1 MEILTPRLT
10 QALNVATRAHDG
22 HYRKATDIPYTSHL
36 FGVMYLTS
44 KQGLS
49 ADVEEDVLIACLLHD
64 TLEDVPEKYT
74 AEQMEADFGP
84 RVLDI
89 VLGVTKD
96 GTLGDWQERS
106 DAYLA
111 HLREASYESV
121 VVSACD
127 KLHNL
132 SSILADHEVLGDELW
147 PRFNSGK
154 QRQQWWYRAVLEI
167 VEQRAPELP
176 LLVEY
181 RAKVE
186 RLAAL

>member
-1 MEILTPRLT
+1 MEILTPRLM
-10 QALNVATRAHDG
+10 QALNVATRVHDG
-22 HYRKATDIPYTSHL
+22 HYRKATDIPYASHL
-36 FGVMYLTS
+36 FGVMYLAS

-49 ADVEEDVLIACLLHD
+49 ADVGEDVLIACLLHD

-74 AEQMEADFGP
+74 AQQMEADFGP

-96 GTLGDWQERS
+96 DSLGDWQERS

-154 QRQQWWYRAVLEI
+154 ERQQWWYRAVLEV

-181 RAKVE
+181 RAKVA
-186 RLAAL
+186 RLVAL

>member
-10 QALNVATRAHDG
+10 QALNVATRVHDG

-36 FGVMYLTS
+36 FGVMYLAS

-96 GTLGDWQERS
+96 DT
-106 DAYLA
+106 
-111 HLREASYESV
+111 
-121 VVSACD
+121 
-127 KLHNL
+127 
-132 SSILADHEVLGDELW
+132 
-147 PRFNSGK
+147 
-154 QRQQWWYRAVLEI
+154 LEI
-167 VEQRAPELP
+167 GRAH
-176 LLVEY
+176 V
-181 RAKVE
+181 
-186 RLAAL
+186 